1 MSEHENRAFERN
13 SRYMGPVKFFAII
26 TASLIAVSA
35 AALSASADES
45 EAVCESSIALQE
57 PAEDNTDSIGEET
70 SENTIR
76 PDVVTAAV
84 AAADKGTASD
94 DSENASAG
102 AQAGIALA
110 LAAIACSI
118 VVVSRRQ

>member
-1 MSEHENRAFERN
+1 MKFERN
-13 SRYMGPVKFFAII
+13 SRYMGPVKFFAVI

-35 AALSASADES
+35 AAFSASAEES
-45 EAVCESSIALQE
+45 ELACESGIALQE
-57 PAEDNTDSIGEET
+57 PAEDNTDSIAEET
-70 SENTIR
+70 SQKTIG

-84 AAADKGTASD
+84 AAADKGAASD
-94 DSENASAG
+94 DNENASAG

-110 LAAIACSI
+110 LAAVSCSI